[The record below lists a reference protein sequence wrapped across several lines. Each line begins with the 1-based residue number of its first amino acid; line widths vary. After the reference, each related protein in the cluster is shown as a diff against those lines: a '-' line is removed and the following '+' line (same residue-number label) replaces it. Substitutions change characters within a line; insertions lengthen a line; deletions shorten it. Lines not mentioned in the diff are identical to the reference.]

1 MLSKQAL
8 IVVRA
13 KADKHTGPRAL
24 QLRGRHSGVL
34 SRAPGGFEKEA
45 VLGIQS
51 DRIAR
56 GDPEEIRIE
65 VVNMRHEAAPP
76 RDQAAER
83 AGLLVGEPVAGNFGN
98 DIGAFT
104 K

>member
-1 MLSKQAL
+1 MLLKQVI

-13 KADKHTGPRAL
+13 KADKHAGPRTL
-24 QLRGRHSGVL
+24 ELRGRHSGVL
-34 SRAPGGFEKEA
+34 GRAPGSFEKEA

-65 VVNMRHEAAPP
+65 VVNMWHKAAPP

-98 DIGAFT
+98 GIGAFA